1 MIIGVPRRGPA
12 RRLRGVPLP
21 RLLDA
26 ALDRLVVPGYSRL
39 GYLARA
45 AGWSALPADALA
57 GRTVAVTGAGAGLGE
72 ATVAGLVALGAEVE
86 MLVRDR
92 GRGEAARAR
101 LLEAHPGARITV
113 ARCDLADLD
122 DVRRYAADAR
132 DRLVAL
138 HGLVHNAGVLPG
150 ERTETAAGHELCLAT
165 HVLGPFLLTREL
177 LPLLRAGSPPDRPGS
192 PARVVF
198 VSSGGMYTASLRTD
212 DPEFREGRF
221 SGGAA
226 YARTKRMQV
235 VLAELLAEDL
245 AAAGVAVHS
254 MHPGWADTPGV
265 AGSLPGFH
273 RITGPLLR
281 TVEQGADTAVWLQA
295 AREPGRCSGVFWHD
309 RAPRPTHYLPR
320 GEESPEERAALWTL
334 CVDATTG

>member
-1 MIIGVPRRGPA
+1 MIISLPSRGGA
-12 RRLRGVPLP
+12 RTLRAVPLP

-45 AGWSALPADALA
+45 AGWTALPADALA

-72 ATVAGLVALGAEVE
+72 ATVAGLLRLGADVE
-86 MLVRDR
+86 MVVRDR
-92 GRGEAARAR
+92 GRGEAARERVLA
-101 LLEAHPGARITV
+101 AHPEGRVTV
-113 ARCDLADLD
+113 ARCDLSDLA

-132 DRLVAL
+132 DRLIAL
-138 HGLVHNAGVLPG
+138 HGLVHNAGVLPA
-150 ERTETAAGHELCLAT
+150 ERTETADGHELCLAT

-177 LPLLRAGSPPDRPGS
+177 LPLLRAGSPPERPGHPS
-192 PARVVF
+192 RVVF
-198 VSSGGMYTASLRTD
+198 VSSGGMYTASMHVD
-212 DPEFREGRF
+212 DPEFLVGRY

-235 VLAELLAEDL
+235 VLAELLADDL
-245 AAAGVAVHS
+245 AASGVVVHS

-265 AGSLPGFH
+265 AGSMPAFH
-273 RITGPLLR
+273 RITGPFLR

-309 RAPRPTHYLPR
+309 RVPRPTHYLPR
-320 GEESPEERAALWTL
+320 GVEAPAERAALWTL
-334 CVDATTG
+334 CVDATAA

>member
-1 MIIGVPRRGPA
+1 VPGGGRA
-12 RRLRGVPLP
+12 RTLPGVPLP

-26 ALDRLVVPGYSRL
+26 ALDRLVIPGYSRL
-39 GYLARA
+39 GYLARS
-45 AGWSALPADALA
+45 AGWTTLPTNALA
-57 GRTVAVTGAGAGLGE
+57 GRTVAVTGASAGLGE
-72 ATVAGLVALGAEVE
+72 ATVAGLVGLGAAVE
-86 MLVRDR
+86 MVVRDR
-92 GRGEAARAR
+92 GRGEAARDR
-101 LLEAHPGARITV
+101 VLERYPDARITV
-113 ARCDLADLD
+113 ARCDLSDLD

-132 DRLVAL
+132 DRLIAL
-138 HGLVHNAGVLPG
+138 HGLVHNAGVLPA

-177 LPLLRAGSPPDRPGS
+177 VPLLRAGSPPDRPGS

-212 DPEFREGRF
+212 DPEFLEGRF

-245 AAAGVAVHS
+245 ASAGIAVHS
-254 MHPGWADTPGV
+254 MHPGWADTPGI
-265 AGSLPGFH
+265 AGSMPGFH
-273 RITGPLLR
+273 RLTGPLLR

-309 RAPRPTHYLPR
+309 RVPRPTHYLF
-320 GEESPEERAALWTL
+320 GGHEAPEPRAALWAL
-334 CVDATTG
+334 CVDATGTT

>member
-1 MIIGVPRRGPA
+1 MIISVPGRGRA
-12 RRLRGVPLP
+12 RRLRAVPLP

-26 ALDRLVVPGYSRL
+26 ALDRLVLPGYSRL

-45 AGWSALPADALA
+45 AGWPALPADVLT
-57 GRTVAVTGAGAGLGE
+57 GRTVAVTGASAGLGE
-72 ATVAGLVALGAEVE
+72 AAVAGLVRLGADVE
-86 MLVRDR
+86 MVVRDR
-92 GRGEAARAR
+92 GRGEAARDR
-101 LLEAHPGARITV
+101 VLEAHPGARITV
-113 ARCDLADLD
+113 AVCDLSDLA

-177 LPLLRAGSPPDRPGS
+177 LPLLRAGSPPDRPGRPS
-192 PARVVF
+192 RVVF
-198 VSSGGMYTASLRTD
+198 VSSGGMYTASMHTD

-235 VLAELLAEDL
+235 VLAELLADDL
-245 AAAGVAVHS
+245 AAAGIAVHS
-254 MHPGWADTPGV
+254 MHPGWADTPGI
-265 AGSLPGFH
+265 AGSMPTFH
-273 RITGPLLR
+273 RITGPFLR

-309 RAPRPTHYLPR
+309 RVPRPTHYLP
-320 GEESPEERAALWTL
+320 GGQEAPEERAALWAL
-334 CVDATTG
+334 CVDATAA